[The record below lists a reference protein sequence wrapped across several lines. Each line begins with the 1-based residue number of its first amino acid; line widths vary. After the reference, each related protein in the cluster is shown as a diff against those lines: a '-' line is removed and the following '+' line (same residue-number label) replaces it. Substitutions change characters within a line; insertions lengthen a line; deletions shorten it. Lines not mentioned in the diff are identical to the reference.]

1 MDVRVR
7 VGRRVNMIVLTVV
20 ELAPGSST
28 LGAVIAGGT
37 SVDQVDMSGLLIQS
51 HSLETAVL
59 VLIWGSI
66 VVMVVRACQSKSSE
80 LTSST
85 ALENAVLTYALAR
98 KRLVTLRVGVKK
110 CMMREVRV
118 CAWLN
123 ECGELKRLDCVK

>member
-1 MDVRVR
+1 MR
-7 VGRRVNMIVLTVV
+7 VGRRVNMIVLV
-20 ELAPGSST
+20 EVASGRSKK
-28 LGAVIAGGT
+28 GAVIAGGT
-37 SVDQVDMSGLLIQS
+37 SVDQVDMSGLLIQF

-59 VLIWGSI
+59 VLVLIWGSI
-66 VVMVVRACQSKSSE
+66 VFMVVRACQSKASE

-118 CAWLN
+118 CAWLK
-123 ECGELKRLDCVK
+123 ECGELKGLTFVK